1 MGIEEE
7 VEELKHR
14 VEALEQLVR
23 SILSKVPE
31 VKIECYRLEKESS
44 TASMRCIMARGLPK
58 RLKQNLSIP
67 SFVPTHVM

>member
-1 MGIEEE
+1 MRSLMLRPAVKRTIEQIFSRGEY
-7 VEELKHR
+7 LWDRK
-14 VEALEQLVR
+14 R
-23 SILSKVPE
+23 S
-31 VKIECYRLEKESS
+31 EKESS